1 MPKRKPLIVTAWL
14 LIFLALLSA
23 CGGANTAAPA
33 TTAQPQSL
41 PATAPTAAAEKLNV
55 VATFSIIGDL
65 AQHVG
70 GDRVAVHTLVGPGG
84 DAHTFEPSPADGVA
98 LAEAKLVF
106 ENGLEFEP
114 WFGELYASSGSKAT
128 RVVVTEQIEPI
139 KAPEEIEHAAEGTP
153 AAGQEHGHG
162 EFDPH
167 VWSDAG
173 NAIRM
178 VEAIR
183 DTLTKADSGN
193 AGAYRANAE
202 RYLAELKTLD
212 NFIVAETNKLPPE
225 RRKLVTAHDTFG
237 YFAKRYG
244 YTIVG
249 TALGS
254 ISTETADPSAG
265 ELAELVEQIKAA
277 GVPAIFAENIHNPGL
292 MDRIASEAGVT
303 LGPTLYTDA
312 LGEPG
317 SDGDTYLKMMR
328 YNVTTIVTALGS

>member
-1 MPKRKPLIVTAWL
+1 MHRRKLLAAATWL
-14 LIFLALLSA
+14 LAFLALLSA
-23 CGGANTAAPA
+23 CGRADTAVSPA
-33 TTAQPQSL
+33 AQ
-41 PATAPTAAAEKLNV
+41 KLNIV
-55 VATFSIIGDL
+55 VTFSILGDL
-65 AQHVG
+65 VQNVG
-70 GDRVAVHTLVGPGG
+70 GDRVAVRTLVGPGG

-98 LAEAKLVF
+98 LAEADVVF
-106 ENGLEFEP
+106 ENGLQFEP

-128 RVVVTEQIEPI
+128 RVVVTERIEPI
-139 KAPEEIEHAAEGTP
+139 KALEEDERE
-153 AAGQEHGHG
+153 QG

-183 DTLTKADSGN
+183 DALTQADS
-193 AGAYRANAE
+193 AHADVYTANAQQ
-202 RYLAELKTLD
+202 YLAALKALD
-212 NFIVAETNKLPPE
+212 EFIVAETNKLPAE
-225 RRKLVTAHDTFG
+225 RRKLVTGHDTLG

-244 YTIVG
+244 YEIAG

-277 GVPAIFAENIHNPGL
+277 GVPAIFAENVHNPDL
-292 MDRIASEAGVT
+292 MGRIASEAGVR
-303 LGPTLYTDA
+303 LGPSLYTDA

-317 SDGDTYLKMMR
+317 SDGDTYIRLMR
-328 YNVTTIVTALGS
+328 YNVTAIVTALGS

>member
-1 MPKRKPLIVTAWL
+1 MARRKLLIATTWL
-14 LIFLALLSA
+14 LVLLAQLSA
-23 CGGANTAAPA
+23 CSGANTAAPA
-33 TTAQPQSL
+33 TTA
-41 PATAPTAAAEKLNV
+41 PAAGPSPAPPAAAEKLSV
-55 VATFSIIGDL
+55 VATFSILGDL
-65 AQHVG
+65 VQNVG
-70 GDRVAVHTLVGPGG
+70 GDRIAVHTLVGPGG

-114 WFGELYASSGSKAT
+114 WFGELYASSSSKAT
-128 RVVVTEQIEPI
+128 RVVVTEQIEPF
-139 KAPEEIEHAAEGTP
+139 KAPQASEQAARGAP
-153 AAGQEHGHG
+153 AAGEQPGHG

-178 VEAIR
+178 VETIR
-183 DTLTKADSGN
+183 DALIKADSGN
-193 AGAYRANAE
+193 ADAYKANADQ
-202 RYLAELKTLD
+202 YLAQLKALD
-212 NFIVAETNKLPPE
+212 DFIVAETNKLPPE

-237 YFAKRYG
+237 YFARRYG
-244 YTIVG
+244 YTIAG

-265 ELAELVEQIKAA
+265 ALAALIEQIKAA
-277 GVPAIFAENIHNPGL
+277 GVPAIFAENVQNSDL
-292 MDRIASEAGVT
+292 MGRIASEAGVT

-317 SDGDTYLKMMR
+317 SAGETYLKMMR

>member
-1 MPKRKPLIVTAWL
+1 MK
-14 LIFLALLSA
+14 
-23 CGGANTAAPA
+23 
-33 TTAQPQSL
+33 
-41 PATAPTAAAEKLNV
+41 
-55 VATFSIIGDL
+55 
-65 AQHVG
+65 
-70 GDRVAVHTLVGPGG
+70 
-84 DAHTFEPSPADGVA
+84 
-98 LAEAKLVF
+98 
-106 ENGLEFEP
+106 
-114 WFGELYASSGSKAT
+114 
-128 RVVVTEQIEPI
+128 
-139 KAPEEIEHAAEGTP
+139 
-153 AAGQEHGHG
+153 
-162 EFDPH
+162 
-167 VWSDAG
+167 
-173 NAIRM
+173 M

-183 DTLTKADSGN
+183 DALAKADPT
-193 AGAYRANAE
+193 GADIYKANAE
-202 RYLAELKTLD
+202 KYLAELKTLD
-212 NFIVAETNKLPPE
+212 DEIVAETNKLPQE

-244 YTIVG
+244 YEILG